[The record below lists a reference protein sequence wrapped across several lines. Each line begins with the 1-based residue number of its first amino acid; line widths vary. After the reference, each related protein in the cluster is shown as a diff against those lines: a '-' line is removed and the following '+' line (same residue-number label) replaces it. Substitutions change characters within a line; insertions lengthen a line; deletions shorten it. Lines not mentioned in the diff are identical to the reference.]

1 MYLSPSYP
9 QPTVEIKLKSEL
21 KKLTQE
27 NDEPCPITC
36 NGDSPTAWSK
46 TMIGTVTEDEGYALE
61 VTYNYGVEKYPAG
74 TGLTSFNVM
83 VKNKK

>member
-1 MYLSPSYP
+1 LTSKKTTPHLYKQ
-9 QPTVEIKLKSEL
+9 QPFYFYFFVSK
-21 KKLTQE
+21 E

-61 VTYNYGVEKYPAG
+61 VTYNYGVEKYPTG
-74 TGLTSFNVM
+74 TGLTSFYVM
-83 VKNKK
+83 VNSSV